1 MLRILFAVVGIT
13 LFALAS
19 GPAFAR
25 QEKEQT
31 VEEQLMDVRRKLDE
45 EYERV
50 GSLQN
55 HLDEAE
61 KAKNDNRVKF
71 LQKDIEDTWKVIDEL
86 KQMEEYLV
94 ARQEKEAGKGG
105 RPTPPVR
112 AGGARPFDRDTSTGS
127 PDEKEPGIISDV
139 GIEDEAESRSEIEKR
154 PRPKDGPARPDR
166 AGGPGSGGIRG
177 GSSNDFPAPGDRG
190 DLIPEE
196 SPKLR
201 SLRQSYEA
209 MVNAGEMELA
219 EKIMIKIRAEEKRL
233 KDERQ
238 EQEQRAREQRE
249 KERRNPKRGGFG
261 GPPLAGSDD
270 VPSESAANDR
280 LRELEERLKKLEEE
294 NRRLKEEREKD
305 GDGD

>member
-25 QEKEQT
+25 QETEQT

-127 PDEKEPGIISDV
+127 PEDKEPGIITDT
-139 GIEDEAESRSEIEKR
+139 GMEEEAESRSEIEKR

-166 AGGPGSGGIRG
+166 AGGPATGRTGGDN
-177 GSSNDFPAPGDRG
+177 SNDFPAPGDRG
-190 DLIPEE
+190 DLLPAE

-219 EKIMIKIRAEEKRL
+219 EKIMLKIRAEEKRL
-233 KDERQ
+233 QDEWQ
-238 EQEQRAREQRE
+238 EQQRAREQRE
-249 KERRNPKRGGFG
+249 KERRNPKRGGGG
-261 GPPLAGSDD
+261 GPPMAGSDEL
-270 VPSESAANDR
+270 PSGSASNDR
-280 LRELEERLKKLEEE
+280 LRELEERLKRLEEE